1 MSYERRKIKI
11 GKVVSDKMD
20 KTIVVSVEWLQPH
33 RVYKK
38 NVRKWSRFKV
48 HDSSNECRLG
58 DTVRIIETRPT
69 SKTKRW
75 KVEEVLQKGDVAELQ
90 PSENNMDDFDSS
102 GHERVE
108 NDVSEVN
115 D

>member
-20 KTIVVSVEWLQPH
+20 KTVVVSVEWLQPH

-90 PSENNMDDFDSS
+90 PSEINMDDLDSS
-102 GHERVE
+102 GHEQVE
-108 NDVSEVN
+108 ADVSGVN

>member
-20 KTIVVSVEWLQPH
+20 KTVVVSVEWLQPH

-48 HDSSNECRLG
+48 HDGSNECRLG
-58 DTVRIIETRPT
+58 DTVRIIETKPT

-75 KVEEVLQKGDVAELQ
+75 KVEEILQKGDVAELQ
-90 PSENNMDDFDSS
+90 PSEINVDDLDSS

-108 NDVSEVN
+108 IEATEVN

>member
-11 GKVVSDKMD
+11 GKVISDKMD
-20 KTIVVSVEWLQPH
+20 KTVVVTVEWLQPH
-33 RVYKK
+33 RIYKK
-38 NVRKWSRFKV
+38 NVRKWSSFKV
-48 HDSSNECRLG
+48 HDGSNECRLG

-75 KVEEVLQKGDVAELQ
+75 KVEEILQKGDVAELQ
-90 PSENNMDDFDSS
+90 PSEINVDDFDSS
-102 GHERVE
+102 GHERAE
-108 NDVSEVN
+108 ADASEVN

>member
-90 PSENNMDDFDSS
+90 PSEINMDDLDSS

-108 NDVSEVN
+108 TNVSEVN

>member
-38 NVRKWSRFKV
+38 NVRKWSRFKA

-90 PSENNMDDFDSS
+90 PSDINVDDLDSY
-102 GHERVE
+102 GHERAE
-108 NDVSEVN
+108 ADASEVN

>member
-20 KTIVVSVEWLQPH
+20 KTIVVSVKWLQPH

-48 HDSSNECRLG
+48 HDASNECRLG
-58 DTVRIIETRPT
+58 DTVRIIETKPV

-75 KVEEVLQKGDVAELQ
+75 KVEEILQKGDVAELQ
-90 PSENNMDDFDSS
+90 PSEINVDDLDSS
-102 GHERVE
+102 GHELVE
-108 NDVSEVN
+108 AEATEVN

>member
-20 KTIVVSVEWLQPH
+20 KTVVVSVEWLQPH

-48 HDSSNECRLG
+48 HDGSNECRLG

-75 KVEEVLQKGDVAELQ
+75 KVEEILQKGDVAELQ
-90 PSENNMDDFDSS
+90 PSDINVDDLDSS
-102 GHERVE
+102 GHERAE
-108 NDVSEVN
+108 ADASEVN

>member
-48 HDSSNECRLG
+48 HDASNECRLG
-58 DTVRIIETRPT
+58 DTVRIIETKPV

-75 KVEEVLQKGDVAELQ
+75 KVEEILQKGDVADLQ
-90 PSENNMDDFDSS
+90 PSEINVDDLDSS
-102 GHERVE
+102 GHELVE
-108 NDVSEVN
+108 AEAAEVN